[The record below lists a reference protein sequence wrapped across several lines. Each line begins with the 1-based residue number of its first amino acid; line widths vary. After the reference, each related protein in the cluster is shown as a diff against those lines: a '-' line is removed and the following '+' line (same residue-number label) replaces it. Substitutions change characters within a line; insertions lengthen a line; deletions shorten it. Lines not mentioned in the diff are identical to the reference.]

1 MAREEHGPEF
11 DDRLIKLVR
20 KNSAIYDVCHP
31 HYRRTPVRMAIWDNI
46 AKELGAPSRFLQTKW
61 KNIRYNYLQ
70 EQKCLETG
78 TINTNIRKRRFTE
91 DLSFLKYTAYRRD
104 GANASAV
111 GNAKWTYN
119 GSDNDSNSFMYPD
132 NLLTAVSSTYEVIE
146 LDQSDD
152 EGNGDYMTDV
162 SAFLAPMKDTAD
174 DCPEDPYAQ
183 PDNFDDSRTAKSPTP
198 TTTTDGNPKQ
208 SRNRNAKISPSHNTK
223 QNKSGSNT
231 PDSHRSSPLLTPLN
245 STNNHNG
252 GTTTVKNGETHNL
265 ANGSTPTLSEIT
277 IQPLSAPTSSTSSSK
292 KRPSTVPPEEIMTNA
307 AKRKAT
313 PTLQPINDP
322 IELYCLSLV
331 DCLRAMSRSERE
343 RVKFEFSKI
352 LKDAQYIDQA

>member
-1 MAREEHGPEF
+1 MARDEHGPDF

-20 KNSAIYDVCHP
+20 ANSAIYDVSHP

-46 AKELGAPSRFLQTKW
+46 AQELGAPSRFLQTKW

-91 DLSFLKYTAYRRD
+91 DLSFLKYTAYRKD
-104 GANASAV
+104 APTKTSF
-111 GNAKWTYN
+111 N

-132 NLLTAVSSTYEVIE
+132 NLSAAVSSSYEVIE

-152 EGNGDYMTDV
+152 EEGHHDYMPDV
-162 SAFLAPMKDTAD
+162 SAFLAPMNDTTED
-174 DCPEDPYAQ
+174 NQEDPYAQ
-183 PDNFDDSRTAKSPTP
+183 PDNVENDTRTTATSTNGTLKKNERTQIPQSPK
-198 TTTTDGNPKQ
+198 DG
-208 SRNRNAKISPSHNTK
+208 
-223 QNKSGSNT
+223 KSGSNS
-231 PDSHRSSPLLTPLN
+231 PDSHRSSPLLTPI
-245 STNNHNG
+245 SASIAKHNG
-252 GTTTVKNGETHNL
+252 GTDKTNWYNNKVT
-265 ANGSTPTLSEIT
+265 NGSSTKLSEIT
-277 IQPLSAPTSSTSSSK
+277 IQPLSAPTSSSPLMK
-292 KRPSTVPPEEIMTNA
+292 KRPFAVPPEEIMTNA
-307 AKRKAT
+307 AKRKAA

-352 LKDAQYIDQA
+352 LKDAEYVDQS